1 MLNTKILL
9 MSLMSPAAAWAA
21 SASTG
26 PSLLIIRV
34 ICAIAACFALFV
46 MILRITESRNGGH
59 MNRIPAQHA
68 FANRRRQ
75 LPTP

>member
-26 PSLLIIRV
+26 PSLLVIRV
-34 ICAIAACFALFV
+34 ICAIAACFALFIT
-46 MILRITESRNGGH
+46 ILRITESRNSGH
-59 MNRIPAQHA
+59 IHRTPAQRG
-68 FANRRRQ
+68 FANRRQ
-75 LPTP
+75 HLPTL